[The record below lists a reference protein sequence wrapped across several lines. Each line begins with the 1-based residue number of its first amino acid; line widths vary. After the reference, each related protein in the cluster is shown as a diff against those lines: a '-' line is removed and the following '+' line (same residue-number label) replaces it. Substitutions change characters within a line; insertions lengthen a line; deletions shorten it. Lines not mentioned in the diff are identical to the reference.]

1 MTVERWATKNGSC
14 RSASSSLAA
23 STVHQIAW
31 SPVEARGQRRAMAE
45 RALVALEGG
54 ERDAALVRLVAVMDQ
69 EARHATR
76 LTAGRRP
83 DIGRAPRSRTLTS

>member
-1 MTVERWATKNGSC
+1 
-14 RSASSSLAA
+14 
-23 STVHQIAW
+23 
-31 SPVEARGQRRAMAE
+31 MAE
-45 RALVALEGG
+45 RAFVALEGG